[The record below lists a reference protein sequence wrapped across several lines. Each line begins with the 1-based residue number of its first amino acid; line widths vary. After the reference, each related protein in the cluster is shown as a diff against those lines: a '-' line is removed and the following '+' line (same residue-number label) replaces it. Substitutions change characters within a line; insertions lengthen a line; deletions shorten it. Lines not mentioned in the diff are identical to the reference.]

1 MAQKVA
7 FPYHRVVYEA
17 VLLRSLHFVRVD
29 ALLVLSQ
36 ALLVVV
42 SERFQLR
49 LEVSPV
55 LLCAR

>member
-7 FPYHRVVYEA
+7 FPYHGVVYEA